1 MTHSVP
7 RTTGSV
13 TSVDCTKCTA
23 TCTLSHRSWAGESS
37 AYQQNGNGD

>member
-13 TSVDCTKCTA
+13 TSVDRTKCTA
-23 TCTLSHRSWAGESS
+23 TCTLSHRSWAGESH
-37 AYQQNGNGD
+37 AYKQNSYED